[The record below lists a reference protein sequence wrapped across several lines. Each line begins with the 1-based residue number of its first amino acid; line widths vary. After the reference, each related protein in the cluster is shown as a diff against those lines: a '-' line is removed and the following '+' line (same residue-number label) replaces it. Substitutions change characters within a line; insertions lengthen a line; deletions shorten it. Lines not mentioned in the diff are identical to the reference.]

1 MNYREFIKEITSDH
15 TYLNKEELAYAA
27 YHGKRFYLTYK
38 QCIRYL
44 KKGDKVLSI
53 GAGIGSIE
61 KMLAAWG
68 AEVTVV
74 DFEAGIEQLQPY
86 YDHLGIKTCAA
97 NVFNDSLNLPKDHFN
112 LLLCSEIIE
121 HVPMAPQRQL
131 QNILPHIRAGAI
143 AIITTPNLGSILH
156 IGRLLFMKPILE
168 VPEKTFGE
176 VNAENQ
182 AIHRR
187 EYLPS
192 EIREAYRKAGFKP
205 VATHY
210 FFYTN
215 KWSLSFLFLVVFGL
229 LIPRFR
235 PGMLLVGQKNK

>member
-1 MNYREFIKEITSDH
+1 MSYSEFLKEITSDH
-15 TYLNKEELAYAA
+15 QYLNEEAIAYAR
-27 YHGKRFYLTYK
+27 YHGRRLYITYK
-38 QCIRYL
+38 YCIKYL

-53 GAGIGSIE
+53 GAGIGSVE

-74 DFEAGIEQLQPY
+74 DFEAGIEPLQEY

-97 NVFNDSLNLPKDHFN
+97 NLYKDPLTLPPDYFN
-112 LLLCSEIIE
+112 LLLCSEVIE
-121 HVPMAPQRQL
+121 HVPMAPQQQL
-131 QNILPHIRAGAI
+131 VNIRPYLHSGA
-143 AIITTPNLGSILH
+143 AVIITTPNLGSILH
-156 IGRLLFMKPILE
+156 IARLLVMRPILE

-182 AIHRR
+182 AVHRR

-192 EIREAYRKAGFKP
+192 EIRYAFRKAGLEP
-205 VATHY
+205 VTTRY

-215 KWSLSFLFLVVFGL
+215 KLSFSLLILFVFGSI
-229 LIPRFR
+229 IPRFR
-235 PGMLLVGQKNK
+235 PGMLLVAKKK